1 MMKSLKAPKCA
12 IPFLTLALTLLIVVA
27 LGTTQAL
34 AAWKPTRPIEFIIM
48 AGKGG
53 GADRI
58 ARLMQKIVTQNKWSP
73 QPLVPINK
81 KAARARRRCSTCS
94 RKKETRTSFS

>member
-1 MMKSLKAPKCA
+1 MKSLKASRRA
-12 IPFLTLALTLLIVVA
+12 IPFLTLALTLFIVVA

-34 AAWKPTRPIEFIIM
+34 AAWKPTRPIEFVIM

-81 KAARARRRCSTCS
+81 KGGSGA
-94 RKKETRTSFS
+94 